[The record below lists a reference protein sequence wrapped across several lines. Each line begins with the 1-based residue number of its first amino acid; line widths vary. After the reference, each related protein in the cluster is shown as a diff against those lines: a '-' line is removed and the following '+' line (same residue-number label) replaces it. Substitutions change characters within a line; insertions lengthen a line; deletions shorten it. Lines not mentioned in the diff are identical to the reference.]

1 MEDGANKLIGGRY
14 RLSAQV
20 GKGGMGTVWRAWDTV
35 LDREVAVKELIL
47 PSDLPGDERTVRMQR
62 AIREARSAAGLDHP
76 GIVTVF
82 DMIEHERT
90 PVIVMEFVRGRSLHQ
105 IVAAEGPLPP
115 SQVASIGAQMLDA
128 LRTAHAAGIV
138 HRDLKP
144 ANVLV
149 TDRRVI
155 ITDFG
160 IASMTGDSS
169 LTAVGERLGTPA
181 FMAPEQ
187 ANGMD
192 ATPASD
198 LWSLGATL
206 YTCVEG
212 RRPFEG
218 SDAWAVL
225 AAVLTG
231 DPPAP
236 LRAGPL
242 TPLLRALLT
251 KDPNARATAA
261 DAAASLDAVISGHH
275 ATDPLSGNGRSATTK
290 LLNEPPVPPVAPVPP
305 FSPVPRR
312 RTSTAALALLGALC
326 LLAVVTVGAVALWA
340 DRLHSGHVDGAGGST
355 TGPLVPSTTATGPD
369 ATSPASTNGPS
380 AGRATLGVLL
390 DTTYPGPGARIAT
403 AGTNGR
409 AAVFPGGPAALA
421 GLRPGDIITIFG
433 GSPVNNTTIL
443 VALLQRYAPGD
454 RVFLTYQRYGQPV
467 TTQVVLGR

>member
-1 MEDGANKLIGGRY
+1 MIAERY

-20 GKGGMGTVWRAWDTV
+20 GKGGMGTVWRAWDLV

-47 PSDLPGDERTVRMQR
+47 PSNLEGPERAVRMRR
-62 AIREARSAAGLDHP
+62 AIREARSAARLDHP
-76 GIVTVF
+76 GIITVF

-90 PVIVMEFVRGRSLHQ
+90 PMVVMEFVRGRSLEQ
-105 IVAAEGPLPP
+105 IVAADGPLPP

-128 LRTAHAAGIV
+128 LRAAHAAGIV

-169 LTAVGERLGTPA
+169 LTAADERLGTPA

-187 ANGMD
+187 ANGME

-212 RRPFEG
+212 RRPFAG
-218 SDAWAVL
+218 SGAWAVL
-225 AAVLTG
+225 AAVLTA

-261 DAAASLDAVISGHH
+261 DAAAALDAVISGHH
-275 ATDPLSGNGRSATTK
+275 AAGPPRENDRPTATKPLTER
-290 LLNEPPVPPVAPVPP
+290 PVL
-305 FSPVPRR
+305 PVPRH
-312 RTSTAALALLGALC
+312 RTSTAALALLGVLF
-326 LLAVVTVGAVALWA
+326 LLAVVTVSAVALWA
-340 DRLHSGHVDGAGGST
+340 YRLHSGHAAAAGGST
-355 TGPLVPSTTATGPD
+355 AVPSTTATGPD
-369 ATSPASTNGPS
+369 TTSSASTTGPS
-380 AGRATLGVLL
+380 TGRATLGVLL

-409 AAVFPGGPAALA
+409 PAVVPGGPAAMA
-421 GLRPGDIITIFG
+421 GLQPGDIITVFG
-433 GSPVNNTTIL
+433 GSPVSDTRAL
-443 VALLQRYAPGD
+443 VALLPRYSPGD
-454 RVFLTYQRYGQPV
+454 RIILTYQRYGLPM
-467 TTQVVLGR
+467 TIQVILGR

>member
-1 MEDGANKLIGGRY
+1 MEGGANKLIGGRY

-47 PSDLPGDERTVRMQR
+47 PADLPGDERAVRMQR

-90 PVIVMEFVRGRSLHQ
+90 PVIVMEFVRGRSLQQ

-169 LTAVGERLGTPA
+169 LTAAGERLGTPA

-187 ANGMD
+187 ANGME

-218 SDAWAVL
+218 SGGWAVL
-225 AAVLTG
+225 AAVLTA

-261 DAAASLDAVISGHH
+261 DAATFLDAVISGHQ
-275 ATDPLSGNGRSATTK
+275 ATEPRYENRATK
-290 LLNEPPVPPVAPVPP
+290 RLNEPPVPPAPLG
-305 FSPVPRR
+305 PRR
-312 RTSTAALALLGALC
+312 RTSTATVALLGALC
-326 LLAVVTVGAVALWA
+326 LLAVVTVGTVALWA
-340 DRLHSGHVDGAGGST
+340 DRLHSGHANVAGGST
-355 TGPLVPSTTATGPD
+355 TGSSTTATGPD
-369 ATSPASTNGPS
+369 ATSPASTTGPS
-380 AGRATLGVLL
+380 AGKATLGVLL

-409 AAVFPGGPAALA
+409 PAVFPGGPAALV
-421 GLRPGDIITIFG
+421 GLQPGDIITVFG

-454 RVFLTYQRYGQPV
+454 RVFLTYQRNGVPV